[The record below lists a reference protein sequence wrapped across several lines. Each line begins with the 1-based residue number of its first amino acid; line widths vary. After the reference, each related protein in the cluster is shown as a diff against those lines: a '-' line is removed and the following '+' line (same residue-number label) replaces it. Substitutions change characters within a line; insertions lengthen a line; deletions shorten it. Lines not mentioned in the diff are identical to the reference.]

1 MSKEP
6 ALAALGSAETVES
19 PGRGSLDLL
28 PKWDYYTME
37 YAPDGLRRLVLRD
50 VQDRVYNEAGD
61 GLAVVLVEGAAAGAW
76 EARFAGGAGLIRV
89 DLDLFERP
97 GASLMR
103 AIEQRFEAI
112 AARLGARSAS
122 LD

>member
-1 MSKEP
+1 
-6 ALAALGSAETVES
+6 LAALGSAETVES
-19 PGRGSLDLL
+19 PGRGRGSVDLL
-28 PKWDYYTME
+28 PKWDCYAMG
-37 YAPDGLRRLVLRD
+37 YAPDGRRRLVLRD

-61 GLAVVLVEGAAAGAW
+61 GLGVVLVEGAAAGAW
-76 EARFAGGAGLIRV
+76 EARFAGGAGLGRV

-103 AIEQRFEAI
+103 AIEQRFEAV
-112 AARLGARSAS
+112 AALLGARSVS